1 MNFQH
6 IIRTWPRG
14 WQKKI
19 SDTIMPKKVPVILL
33 PPLPFQK
40 SSATIIIK
48 KKFPPPYHFSI
59 WPTKNFSMH
68 TNTTI
73 QCEKFIE
80 GSLLSKKTRNT
91 KNTLSV
97 ACLKKL
103 SNEELLLLPLSDFW
117 DVRNKKWM
125 SNVFGTF
132 GEQNSSRMKRLF
144 WKSKFEW
151 SIPGIVPPP

>member
-1 MNFQH
+1 
-6 IIRTWPRG
+6 
-14 WQKKI
+14 
-19 SDTIMPKKVPVILL
+19 
-33 PPLPFQK
+33 
-40 SSATIIIK
+40 
-48 KKFPPPYHFSI
+48 
-59 WPTKNFSMH
+59 MH

-73 QCEKFIE
+73 QCEEFIE

-103 SNEELLLLPLSDFW
+103 SNEELLLLSLSDFW

-132 GEQNSSRMKRLF
+132 GKQNSSRMKRLF
-144 WKSKFEW
+144 GKSKFE
-151 SIPGIVPPP
+151 

>member
-1 MNFQH
+1 MATCK
-6 IIRTWPRG
+6 RLA
-14 WQKKI
+14 KKKFRHHHAKKFPVI
-19 SDTIMPKKVPVILL
+19 LPPYQNKKVPLPSSSKKSP
-33 PPLPFQK
+33 PPLPFFNLTHK
-40 SSATIIIK
+40 E
-48 KKFPPPYHFSI
+48 FSI
-59 WPTKNFSMH
+59 H

-132 GEQNSSRMKRLF
+132 GKQNSSRMKRLF
-144 WKSKFEW
+144 GKSKFE
-151 SIPGIVPPP
+151 